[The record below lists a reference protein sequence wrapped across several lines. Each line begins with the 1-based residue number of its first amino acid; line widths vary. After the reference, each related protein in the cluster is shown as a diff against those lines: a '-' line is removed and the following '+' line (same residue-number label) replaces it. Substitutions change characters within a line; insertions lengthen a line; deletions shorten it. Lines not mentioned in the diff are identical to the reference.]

1 MTEKNICADVVRNIE
16 IPLYTVSV
24 VHAHLTNKN
33 KYYALLKKSKQKK
46 KQKQKNSSH
55 KITTKKETHTVYL
68 K

>member
-24 VHAHLTNKN
+24 VRAYLTNKN

-46 KQKQKNSSH
+46 IK
-55 KITTKKETHTVYL
+55 TKK
-68 K
+68 